1 MLYKTSQSPCQR
13 AGLICLDLLMQDALA
28 ADFGAIAFDTSA
40 LEESLRHQAATL
52 MLQRQSGEGG
62 R

>member
-1 MLYKTSQSPCQR
+1 
-13 AGLICLDLLMQDALA
+13 MQDALA
-28 ADFGAIAFDTSA
+28 AGFGAIAFDTSA